1 MNRSRVHV
9 VKQMLQDVR
18 VDFLQKEMQ
27 TKQNDI
33 LRNQRFYRARMST
46 GSDDMDGAT
55 IETAEQAE

>member
-1 MNRSRVHV
+1 
-9 VKQMLQDVR
+9 MLQDVR